1 VKNASQIAIIVPEQ
15 FMKSEGT
22 PTAVA
27 EDIESARRVLVVED
41 NVDAAET
48 LQLLLRMSGY
58 DTRAVYDGAAA
69 LALAREWKPSAVVLD
84 IGLPGKDGYAVA
96 REMRALPGLEAA
108 LLVALTGYGGDED
121 RERARQAGFDTLQVK
136 PVEPQKLEAI
146 LEDHFKS
153 AVR

>member
-1 VKNASQIAIIVPEQ
+1 
-15 FMKSEGT
+15 
-22 PTAVA
+22 
-27 EDIESARRVLVVED
+27 
-41 NVDAAET
+41 
-48 LQLLLRMSGY
+48 
-58 DTRAVYDGAAA
+58 VYDGAAA